1 MPNARRGSDP
11 PVTRKEDPSRQK
23 EEANLQA
30 KMWRKPL
37 IEEGSL
43 ALDKS

>member
-1 MPNARRGSDP
+1 MPNVRKGSDL

-30 KMWRKPL
+30 RMGKKPL

-43 ALDKS
+43 ALDRS